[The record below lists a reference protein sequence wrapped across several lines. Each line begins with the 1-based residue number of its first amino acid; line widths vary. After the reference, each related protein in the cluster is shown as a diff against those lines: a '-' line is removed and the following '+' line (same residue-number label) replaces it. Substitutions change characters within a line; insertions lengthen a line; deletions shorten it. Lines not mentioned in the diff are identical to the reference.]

1 MTLWLQNQTSSRIS
15 AAITFADRSMCGG
28 EGGNYHVRGWWNID
42 PGVRIKVDDRDVA
55 DVGRFWYSHAHSAS
69 AQTPESRFS
78 YACPPQRFDRCW
90 LIWSS
95 DGTRRFFNEHVVSG
109 DDFVISFTQTT

>member
-1 MTLWLQNQTSSRIS
+1 
-15 AAITFADRSMCGG
+15 MCSG

-69 AQTPESRFS
+69 AQTPESGFS